1 MRRGKRKVPVFELY
15 GERTPGGFAQR
26 LHIEDIQSRSHRYR
40 WEIAAHTHR
49 GLQQCVFVLQGPA
62 DVQIDDERSSLRA
75 PAIVLLPPASVHAFR
90 FSAET
95 RGFVLTVAPEALA
108 SGDAAEYLADFD
120 AVLDTPQLLALDA
133 EGNLPR
139 RLQLLFERLAEE
151 FRQPDSLAAPLCLWL
166 ARSALWL
173 IAQEAARHQQ
183 ALPGSPRQHRWL
195 GQFRALVESHYAE
208 HCPVARYARPLGLTD
223 GRLNRRSNRHY
234 PLLRETAENA
244 TFLARANWPWAKPA
258 MQALMKANPRL
269 DVGSFATGLNAWDR
283 IEEWEDDGGR
293 ALSAFPG
300 DVRSARHRNAW
311 CRAESVAA
319 VESPQSGLPGTV
331 A

>member
-15 GERTPGGFAQR
+15 GERSPAGFAQR

-173 IAQEAARHQQ
+173 IAQEVARHHQ

-208 HCPVARYARPLGLTD
+208 HWPVARYARALGLTE
-223 GRLNRRSNRHY
+223 GRLNR
-234 PLLRETAENA
+234 LV
-244 TFLARANWPWAKPA
+244 RA
-258 MQALMKANPRL
+258 
-269 DVGSFATGLNAWDR
+269 
-283 IEEWEDDGGR
+283 
-293 ALSAFPG
+293 
-300 DVRSARHRNAW
+300 
-311 CRAESVAA
+311 
-319 VESPQSGLPGTV
+319 QSGQSVFEQVQGRLMLEARRRLTYV
-331 A
+331 AMPVTQIAHELGFEDPAYFCRFFRRHTGVSPRAFRASHG